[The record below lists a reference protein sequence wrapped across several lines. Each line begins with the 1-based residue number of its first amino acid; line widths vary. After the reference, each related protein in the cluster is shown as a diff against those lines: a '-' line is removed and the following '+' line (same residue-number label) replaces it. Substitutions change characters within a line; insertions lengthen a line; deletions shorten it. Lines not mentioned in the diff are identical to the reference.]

1 MQSSA
6 AAFRR
11 MRGESREEQ
20 AMEGGRFRRRRRS
33 PPGMPSLVRHFEM
46 KILLAILVAVV
57 ILLQIKMWFGEGGYR
72 DVQRLA
78 ERVEEQARENEML
91 AQRNLEL
98 QAEVDDLRQGL
109 QAIEERARSE
119 LGMVKDDEEFYQVIP
134 GRPNSPDQ
142 PD

>member
-1 MQSSA
+1 
-6 AAFRR
+6 
-11 MRGESREEQ
+11 MR
-20 AMEGGRFRRRRRS
+20 
-33 PPGMPSLVRHFEM
+33 V
-46 KILLAILVAVV
+46 LLAILIVLVL
-57 ILLQIKMWFGEGGYR
+57 LLQAKMWFGEGGYR

-78 ERVEEQARENEML
+78 ARVEEQARENEML
-91 AQRNLEL
+91 AQRNREL

-134 GRPNSPDQ
+134 GRPNGPDQ